1 MPARRM
7 YGVKL
12 LIIFKGFLRLMEKLK
27 KIIDTTKKK
36 KKKLLV
42 KGFVDKL
49 EKVEVQI

>member
-1 MPARRM
+1 MPARRI

-36 KKKLLV
+36 KLLV